1 MKILTLRNI
10 TIGLGILS
18 TIFISTGVLT
28 AFDILPYRYHVIS
41 FLVLALYVFI
51 FKKPRKKS
59 EKQVQIDE
67 SLKNELVQNE

>member
-1 MKILTLRNI
+1 MEILTRRNT

-51 FKKPRKKS
+51 FKKPQRKP

-67 SLKNELVQNE
+67 PLEKELVQNE